1 MTDNNGVAPTVND
14 LGVII
19 TSARARKI
27 IYGGYVLAL
36 VAAGGAQVA
45 YADLGIAAPDWLS
58 ASVAVLAYLG
68 IPVGGLAAAN
78 TRRA

>member
-1 MTDNNGVAPTVND
+1 MTDAVPTPND

-19 TSARARKI
+19 SSAKARKW
-27 IYGGYVLAL
+27 IYGLYVLAL
-36 VAAGGAQVA
+36 VGAGATQVA
-45 YADLGIAAPDWLS
+45 YASLELSAPPWLV

-78 TRRA
+78 TRKA

>member
-1 MTDNNGVAPTVND
+1 MTDIPTAND
-14 LGVII
+14 LGVIVSS
-19 TSARARKI
+19 TRARKI
-27 IYGGYVLAL
+27 IYGTYVLTL
-36 VAAGGAQVA
+36 VGAGATQVA
-45 YADLGIAAPDWLS
+45 YASLELSAPPWLV